1 MDTLKISSTNINGID
16 NEKLVELQSLVKDSM
31 DIILLSETHLRS
43 DQFTLDLK
51 LDGYVT
57 YREENHR
64 SISKN

>member
-57 YREENHR
+57 YREGNP
-64 SISKN
+64 

>member
-31 DIILLSETHLRS
+31 DIILLRETHLRS

-57 YREENHR
+57 YREENP
-64 SISKN
+64 

>member
-16 NEKLVELQSLVKDSM
+16 NKKLVELQSLVKDSM

-57 YREENHR
+57 YREGNP
-64 SISKN
+64 